1 MIKESSP
8 LQPYAI
14 LDVIMRIGL
23 VCPYNIAFGGGVQ
36 KLVLAYQKELRRRGH
51 DAIVI
56 TPEPREMGGDFA
68 HDHIL
73 FLGNGTEL
81 ANPLHTT
88 GQVSVGLNDEIDR
101 VLAEYNFDLLH
112 FHEPGVPMLGRQML
126 ARSNTV
132 NVATFHAAFPE
143 TLVGRTFARV
153 AVPYIKPLLK
163 YIHEYVAVS
172 EPAAEYIATITGQP
186 VTIIP
191 NPINLDVFKPPK
203 TRDDS
208 SPRKTILYVGR
219 LENRKG
225 VRYLLQAF
233 AELKNKRPDVSLL
246 IAGDGTD
253 REKLEALAR
262 ELELTDVTFAGYVS
276 EEQKVEYLQTCDLF
290 CAPSPYGESF
300 GIVLLEAMAT
310 AAVTVAG
317 NNPGYRSVLT
327 GLGSLSLIDPKDTGE
342 FAHRLDLLL
351 YENDLRKLWRGWAK
365 EQIKQYSVKVII
377 DQYEELYRKA
387 IKKHQAR
394 RRRARL

>member
-1 MIKESSP
+1 
-8 LQPYAI
+8 
-14 LDVIMRIGL
+14 MRIGI
-23 VCPYNIAFGGGVQ
+23 VCPYNVALGGGVQ
-36 KLVLAYQKELRRRGH
+36 KLVLAYQAELRRRGH

-56 TPEPREMGGDFA
+56 TPEPRDMDGELE
-68 HDHIL
+68 HDHVL
-73 FLGNGTEL
+73 FLGNGTEVS
-81 ANPLHTT
+81 NPFHTT

-101 VLAEYNFDLLH
+101 VLAEYKFDLLH

-153 AVPYIKPLLK
+153 AVPYVKPLLK

-172 EPAAEYIATITGQP
+172 EPAAEYIATITGKP
-186 VTIIP
+186 VAIIP
-191 NPINLDVFKPPK
+191 NPIDLTTFKPPK
-203 TRDDS
+203 TRDES
-208 SPRKTILYVGR
+208 KIYKTILYVGR

-225 VRYLLQAF
+225 VKYLLQAF
-233 AELKNKRPDVSLL
+233 AKLQEKRPDVSLL

-262 ELELTDVTFAGYVS
+262 ELQLQNITFAGYVS
-276 EEQKVEYLQTCDLF
+276 DGQKLEYLQTADLF

-310 AAVTVAG
+310 GLVTVCG
-317 NNPGYRSVLT
+317 NNPGYRSVMA
-327 GLGSLSLIDPKDTGE
+327 GLGSLSLIDPKETGE

-351 YENDLRKLWRGWAK
+351 HEKDLRKLWRSWAK
-365 EQIKQYSVKVII
+365 DQVKQYDVKVII
-377 DQYEELYRKA
+377 DQYEELYNMALKR
-387 IKKHQAR
+387 HHR
-394 RRRARL
+394 RRRLLRK